1 LALEISEEKDS
12 MLYHIKAM
20 CYYRKIKSI
29 IDAFN
34 GKKIK
39 NKEVEQENLD
49 LILQRLLPLASEN
62 FEYARCYQHDDEK
75 EVTYLPNIY
84 MLINVFDYAIDVR
97 GLQKKKVLGEAITP
111 YCRWIDDAQNLL
123 DALKNAYV
131 SDESEQYTL
140 CEASMWESI
149 KDFSEVISLLNSQ
162 IDKGQNISLVRRLLV
177 RAYIKK
183 NDKYKNENKTNSRLL
198 SLMEKNILSDPNEVN
213 NYMLWFNVAR
223 YSHMNMET
231 VLEKMNQWKGLN
243 PTKDVLFY
251 CFVFYAIKA
260 INNDS
265 TAAGIAINL
274 LDQCKHA
281 PGVDSVYIKEWFV
294 NDGLGIKKKAELR
307 NGVEERRRV
316 YGTISTYKHPGDAR
330 ITLDCGLEVF
340 FKPSVKGITEA
351 NLHHNVSCLIGF
363 SYDGIRAWDES
374 VKLEE

>member
-1 LALEISEEKDS
+1 MEE
-12 MLYHIKAM
+12 
-20 CYYRKIKSI
+20 
-29 IDAFN
+29 
-34 GKKIK
+34 
-39 NKEVEQENLD
+39 
-49 LILQRLLPLASEN
+49 
-62 FEYARCYQHDDEK
+62 
-75 EVTYLPNIY
+75 
-84 MLINVFDYAIDVR
+84 
-97 GLQKKKVLGEAITP
+97 
-111 YCRWIDDAQNLL
+111 
-123 DALKNAYV
+123 
-131 SDESEQYTL
+131 
-140 CEASMWESI
+140 
-149 KDFSEVISLLNSQ
+149 
-162 IDKGQNISLVRRLLV
+162 
-177 RAYIKK
+177 
-183 NDKYKNENKTNSRLL
+183 
-198 SLMEKNILSDPNEVN
+198 NILSDPNEVN

-231 VLEKMNQWKGLN
+231 VLGKMNQWKGLN

-274 LDQCKHA
+274 LDQCKRA

-294 NDGLGIKKKAELR
+294 NDGLGIKKKAELS
-307 NGVEERRRV
+307 NGGEERRRV

>member
-1 LALEISEEKDS
+1 MEE
-12 MLYHIKAM
+12 
-20 CYYRKIKSI
+20 
-29 IDAFN
+29 
-34 GKKIK
+34 
-39 NKEVEQENLD
+39 
-49 LILQRLLPLASEN
+49 
-62 FEYARCYQHDDEK
+62 
-75 EVTYLPNIY
+75 
-84 MLINVFDYAIDVR
+84 
-97 GLQKKKVLGEAITP
+97 
-111 YCRWIDDAQNLL
+111 
-123 DALKNAYV
+123 
-131 SDESEQYTL
+131 
-140 CEASMWESI
+140 
-149 KDFSEVISLLNSQ
+149 
-162 IDKGQNISLVRRLLV
+162 
-177 RAYIKK
+177 
-183 NDKYKNENKTNSRLL
+183 
-198 SLMEKNILSDPNEVN
+198 NILSDPNEVN

-231 VLEKMNQWKGLN
+231 VLGKMNQWKGLN

-316 YGTISTYKHPGDAR
+316 YGTISIYKHPGDAR

-351 NLHHNVSCLIGF
+351 NLHHKVSCLIGF